1 MGQNNFL
8 KWITIPPVVAIFT
21 VMLARAMGVGSIV
34 GEVDLAIWGL
44 VWLLFIVMSVLYGLF
59 IIHGFNVG
67 LISLQAL
74 AQGVLL
80 CPMAITYGA
89 RMFQWLGVI
98 IAVCGGAALL
108 VAYNQSENERNKVIP
123 VEVEDDVKRI
133 PANFAITD
141 NTGAILNL
149 TDDMLEVLGINRLA
163 SVGKNIS
170 EWFSPVSKTAEI
182 NGKIWD
188 IERKSIE
195 DGKRFYF
202 ELRPKGLPVSNED
215 SQNES
220 SEPVEFIDPE
230 TQLHTYNYGLAR
242 ISDELYRAGRYNHPV
257 SAFMIRLVFPQLLPD
272 DDMEK
277 YVRPFRAYCARVMK
291 DTRQTDTVIQAGE
304 FQIIAV
310 LSECPYQMVENI
322 IERLSS
328 IVNAL
333 CPTFEEFLHVTVMN
347 VYESY
352 EGGTNLPTAQELVDK
367 LTQQMTR
374 KYSATALSQ

>member
-8 KWITIPPVVAIFT
+8 KWITVPPVVAIIT
-21 VMLARAMGVGSIV
+21 IMVARAMGTGSIV

-44 VWLLFIVMSVLYGLF
+44 VWLLFIVMSILYGLF
-59 IIHGFNVG
+59 IIHGFNIG

-98 IAVCGGAALL
+98 IAVCGAAALL
-108 VAYNQSENERNKVIP
+108 VAYNQEEAERNKVIP
-123 VEVEDDVKRI
+123 IEIENDVKRI
-133 PANFAITD
+133 PANFVITD
-141 NTGAILNL
+141 DTGAILNL
-149 TDDMLEVLGINRLA
+149 TDDMLDVLDISRMA

-170 EWFSPVSKTAEI
+170 EWFSPVSTTAEI

-188 IERKSIE
+188 IERKSID

-202 ELRPKGLPVSNED
+202 ELRPKTLPTGDTENGG
-215 SQNES
+215 ES
-220 SEPVEFIDPE
+220 SGAIEFIDPD
-230 TQLHTYNYGLAR
+230 TQLHTFAYGMAR
-242 ISDELYRAGRYNHPV
+242 IADELYRSGRYNHPL

-272 DDMEK
+272 DNMDK
-277 YVRPFRAYCARVMK
+277 YVSPFRAYCARVKK
-291 DTRQTDTVIQAGE
+291 DLRQSDTVIQAGE
-304 FQIIAV
+304 FQVMGV
-310 LSECPYQMVENI
+310 LSECPYQMVDGI

-333 CPTFEEFLHVTVMN
+333 CPTFEEFLHVTVLS
-347 VYESY
+347 VSETY
-352 EGGTNLPTAQELVDK
+352 EGGTNLPSAQDLLDK

-374 KYSATALSQ
+374 KYSANALSQ